1 MKFEQFRV
9 EILNSAYM
17 REYIGTIGKVIDED
31 KGLKMYAVRLIDNY
45 IKWYDYNEVRRIE
58 G

>member
-1 MKFEQFRV
+1 
-9 EILNSAYM
+9 M